1 MNQARRHFW
10 TGVALIFGAYY
21 YFLIFAQ
28 FAFLNLVNESHPS
41 EATLRLVMGIMAVGG
56 LVGSVLVPILRESVG
71 KSTLLRFAFGG
82 CAATLAV
89 NWLPSAGYFSVAFFI
104 GLFLGVATVGIA
116 SSLRAF
122 FGSTNWAMGTALGT
136 GLAYTAVNIP
146 VAFQANPRTQTFTAA
161 AVSLFCTSSRTG
173 VGAGKQCARRSGT
186 SACASGHRDGAVGA
200 SGH

>member
-136 GLAYTAVNIP
+136 GENKIKNTDS
-146 VAFQANPRTQTFTAA
+146 QPRWLQSAGGKSDGDKQSDTE
-161 AVSLFCTSSRTG
+161 SLHSR
-173 VGAGKQCARRSGT
+173 QQP
-186 SACASGHRDGAVGA
+186 DGA
-200 SGH
+200 